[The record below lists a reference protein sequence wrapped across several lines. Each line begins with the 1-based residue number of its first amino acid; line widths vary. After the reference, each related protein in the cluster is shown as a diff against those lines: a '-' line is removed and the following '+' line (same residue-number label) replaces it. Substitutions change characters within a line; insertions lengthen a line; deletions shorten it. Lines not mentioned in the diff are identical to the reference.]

1 MQISPAFEPRDYPET
16 WLTSSMEN
24 EPELMASVFLK
35 ASTGNNY
42 DLIEPDP
49 NPELVPKSF

>member
-1 MQISPAFEPRDYPET
+1 
-16 WLTSSMEN
+16 
-24 EPELMASVFLK
+24 MASVFLK

-49 NPELVPKSF
+49 NPELVPKSGAFEQMCVMSACQPQKHGIIMG